1 MKIIFFGTPKFA
13 AYNLLH
19 LLKSNQKIVS
29 VVTPP
34 DSKTGRGKKI
44 KFCAVKEVALAK
56 NLPILQPT
64 NLKQDEFILQLK
76 KLKADIFIIVAFRK
90 LPELVWKIPPKGT
103 INLHA
108 SLLPKYR
115 GAAPINRVL
124 INGESE
130 TGVTTFFINNN
141 IDTGEI
147 IHQAKTKVN
156 NATTAGQLHET
167 LKDLGNNIL
176 IDTIKSIRNNIVTT
190 TIQKAEKNIIYAP
203 KLNKD
208 LLKINWKKSAT
219 KIHNIVR
226 GLSPYIN
233 ENAILKDISICPS
246 AWFFIEDES
255 GNKKRVKLHR
265 TKVIKGRK
273 KNMQQIMTDNKTYL
287 HINTDED
294 VISVLNLQ
302 IEGKNSMKIHDFL
315 QGRKITKEHKIT

>member
-19 LLKSNQKIVS
+19 LLKNNQKIVS

-44 KFCAVKEVALAK
+44 KFCAVKEIALAK
-56 NLPILQPT
+56 NIPILQPE
-64 NLKQDEFILQLK
+64 NLKEDEFILQLK

-147 IHQAKTKVN
+147 IQQTKTKVN
-156 NATTAGQLHET
+156 NATTAGQLHEI
-167 LKDLGNNIL
+167 LKDLGNDIL
-176 IDTIKSIRNNIVTT
+176 IDTIKSIRKNIVNT
-190 TIQKAEKNIIYAP
+190 TIQKTEKNIIYAP

-208 LLKINWKKSAT
+208 LLKINWKRSAT

-233 ENAILKDISICPS
+233 EKAILKDISICPS
-246 AWFFIEDES
+246 AWFFIEDEN

-265 TKVIKGRK
+265 TKVIKARK
-273 KNMQQIMTDNKTYL
+273 KNMQNFMTDNKTYL

-294 VISVLNLQ
+294 IISVLNLQ
-302 IEGKNSMKIHDFL
+302 IEGKNSMKINDFL
-315 QGRKITKEHKIT
+315 QGRKITKDHKIT

>member
-13 AYNLLH
+13 AYNLMH
-19 LLKSNQKIVS
+19 LIKNNQEIVS
-29 VVTPP
+29 VVSPP

-44 KFCAVKEVALAK
+44 KFCAVKEVALEN
-56 NLPILQPT
+56 NLPVLQPE
-64 NLKQDEFILQLK
+64 NLSHDKFILQLK
-76 KLKADIFIIVAFRK
+76 KLKPDIFIIVAFRK
-90 LPELVWKIPPKGT
+90 LPEKVWKIPPKGT

-130 TGVTTFFINNN
+130 TGVSTFFINNN

-156 NATTAGQLHET
+156 YSTTAGQLHQI
-167 LKDLGNNIL
+167 LKDLGNDIL
-176 IDTIKSIRNNIVTT
+176 IETLESIRKNLVNKKS
-190 TIQKAEKNIIYAP
+190 QRHQKNIIYAP

-208 LLKINWKKSAT
+208 LLKINWKKSADE
-219 KIHNIVR
+219 IHNLVR

-233 ENAILKDISICPS
+233 ENNILKDVAICPS
-246 AWFFIEDES
+246 AWFFIEDEK
-255 GNKKRVKLHR
+255 GIKKRVKLQR
-265 TKVIKGRK
+265 TKVIKSRK
-273 KNMQQIMTDNKTYL
+273 QNIHKIITDNKTYL
-287 HINTDED
+287 HINTDKD
-294 VISVLNLQ
+294 IISVLNLQ

-315 QGRKITKEHKIT
+315 KGRKITKEYKIS